1 MCCALIFGSLGLRA
15 ASEENFES
23 RYLESRMNEVTLP
36 DSCKSPYR
44 ETANFME
51 FFNTTLYVM
60 AARKGAN
67 APGIAELFGV
77 ISLREKM
84 NELFPNLGE
93 ESSLDRLVVAQVCL
107 FDKVQ
112 NEKYARPG
120 QPPLVIPPTDADLHA
135 HLTSIAS
142 RLYQDSRKLMIEA
155 LAVRA
160 KEKKQNLNLSRQWD
174 EILKAREKGEEKNQ
188 ELLRGI

>member
-1 MCCALIFGSLGLRA
+1 
-15 ASEENFES
+15 
-23 RYLESRMNEVTLP
+23 
-36 DSCKSPYR
+36 
-44 ETANFME
+44 ME

-60 AARKGAN
+60 AARKGSS
-67 APGIAELFGV
+67 APGIADLFGV

-120 QPPLVIPPTDADLHA
+120 QPPLVIPPTDAELHA
-135 HLTSIAS
+135 HLTTIAG
-142 RLYQDSRKLMIEA
+142 RLYQDARKLMIEA

-174 EILKAREKGEEKNQ
+174 EILRAREKGEEKNQ